1 MVPSLVVQVHL
12 QLSHDL
18 LLLNMHQLCT
28 VLKWRDTDPL
38 TSSRSNDSK
47 HSSIMAL
54 PTLCQRLKLLYSLNI
69 TAVQNEED
77 TVPGLQPGTLGNK
90 VHTQDGNQDS
100 SSTTPASPPTS
111 PPVLPLVMVLSEGI
125 PQDIIECL
133 VAILKRGGTL
143 LVEPYKLLLP
153 KRNKNELYQQVQLM
167 CVGFDSSSLQFGL
180 KETHTPAQ
188 ERRNLY
194 SFLQSISIDGTTQE
208 GGHIWSWYNDDED
221 DGGLG
226 VDGNGHGLGARNDHL
241 SGMPVP
247 SPSNPSG
254 MLDVCMKK
262 KIISRIFF
270 RHDTH
275 ARNQLDIKWSEEWS
289 PIHITEQLS
298 VQACGYLG
306 PEISCTFV
314 VLILNTWNNGCSFQM
329 TRMYWSISCVLFS
342 MSFFQFFFY
351 FSFHSHTHYSIF

>member
-1 MVPSLVVQVHL
+1 M
-12 QLSHDL
+12 
-18 LLLNMHQLCT
+18 
-28 VLKWRDTDPL
+28 
-38 TSSRSNDSK
+38 
-47 HSSIMAL
+47 IMAL
-54 PTLCQRLKLLYSLNI
+54 PSLCQRLKLLYRLNI

-77 TVPGLQPGTLGNK
+77 TVPGLQQGALGNK

-100 SSTTPASPPTS
+100 SSTTPAS

-133 VAILKRGGTL
+133 VTILKRGGTL

-153 KRNKNELYQQVQLM
+153 KRNKNELYQQVQLI

-221 DGGLG
+221 EGGVG
-226 VDGNGHGLGARNDHL
+226 VDGGNGHGLGATNDHL

-262 KIISRIFF
+262 KII
-270 RHDTH
+270 
-275 ARNQLDIKWSEEWS
+275 
-289 PIHITEQLS
+289 LS
-298 VQACGYLG
+298 
-306 PEISCTFV
+306 
-314 VLILNTWNNGCSFQM
+314 
-329 TRMYWSISCVLFS
+329 
-342 MSFFQFFFY
+342 
-351 FSFHSHTHYSIF
+351 